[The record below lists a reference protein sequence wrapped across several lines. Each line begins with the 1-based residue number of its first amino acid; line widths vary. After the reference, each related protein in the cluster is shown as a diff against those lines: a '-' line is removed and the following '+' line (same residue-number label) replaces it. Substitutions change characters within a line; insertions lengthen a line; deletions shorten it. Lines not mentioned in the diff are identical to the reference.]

1 MVQISHLCLKDQIK
15 IKIYH
20 KIKTICPIKMKW
32 QVKKRII
39 YISLAQQLIIK
50 LDILCLLALN
60 LTNLLHMIRE
70 KIILEINNII
80 HNNSTIYIINKNNI
94 FNKINFKMKISTNKK
109 ILIII
114 ILLLLIKTISNNNK
128 KQVFLLILLKIIFQI
143 DRLKFKRLAS
153 IKLTNFQQKYIWSG
167 IWSNS

>member
-1 MVQISHLCLKDQIK
+1 
-15 IKIYH
+15 
-20 KIKTICPIKMKW
+20 
-32 QVKKRII
+32 
-39 YISLAQQLIIK
+39 
-50 LDILCLLALN
+50 
-60 LTNLLHMIRE
+60 MIRE

-128 KQVFLLILLKIIFQI
+128 K
-143 DRLKFKRLAS
+143 
-153 IKLTNFQQKYIWSG
+153 
-167 IWSNS
+167 

>member
-1 MVQISHLCLKDQIK
+1 M
-15 IKIYH
+15 
-20 KIKTICPIKMKW
+20 
-32 QVKKRII
+32 KKRII

-50 LDILCLLALN
+50 LDILCLQALH

-80 HNNSTIYIINKNNI
+80 HNKSTIYIINKNNI

-128 KQVFLLILLKIIFQI
+128 K
-143 DRLKFKRLAS
+143 
-153 IKLTNFQQKYIWSG
+153 
-167 IWSNS
+167 